1 MTEEQRS
8 ENLNDIEEEK
18 DNVKSLVKPKK
29 ETIDIRESGNSQRMN
44 CRLQSM
50 SMYKTPSMV
59 TELEKSQSIE
69 LKNVLNS

>member
-50 SMYKTPSMV
+50 SMYKTHSMV